1 MPKTPDL
8 QQDLAPMLKNALS
21 FPFLCF
27 HMHNP
32 SHLNR
37 RYLTWDSSVFPHP
50 AELQNDVA
58 SRGRKTVTIVD
69 PHVKRDPSYNIY
81 QHAQQKQYFVRT
93 KDGGEFDG

>member
-1 MPKTPDL
+1 MPLIIPHRV
-8 QQDLAPMLKNALS
+8 QGPFNLS
-21 FPFLCF
+21 YNIPRLF
-27 HMHNP
+27 
-32 SHLNR
+32 NR